1 MVNIWE
7 FANTRPK
14 IKIQTKNNDVY
25 TGYTLMVWDADE
37 SDDDEDSITIEMSS
51 GEIKSFYPS
60 DIVSIETI
68 E

>member
-14 IKIQTKNNDVY
+14 IKIRTKNNAVY

-60 DIVSIETI
+60 DIVSIEAI
-68 E
+68 K

>member
-14 IKIQTKNNDVY
+14 IKIRTKSNDVY